1 MVEAKIYERKM
12 FTCTEIIP
20 FCAPW
25 KHLKF

>member
-1 MVEAKIYERKM
+1 MAEAKIFEREM

-25 KHLKF
+25 KHWKF